1 MNIETIKATVTSNVS
16 RQLLKTQK
24 NAPTIL
30 FVGGVVGVVG
40 TAVLASRATLQLEGV
55 LDEGEE
61 LMKKSK
67 SIKSKDYTE
76 EDRNRD
82 QLIIKTNTALNIAK
96 LYAPSIALGAVSIAA
111 LTRSHVILTRRNASL
126 MAAYSALDKGF
137 NEYRSRVRE
146 ELGEDKD
153 LEFRHGK
160 EERTETFDSDDG
172 STKTVTSVGPN
183 RVPSVYAKYFDDGS
197 TSWSRNP
204 DYNRFFLNSQQNYFN
219 DMLRSRGHVFLNE
232 VYDHL
237 GLPRTKAGA
246 IVGWVLSKDGDN
258 FIDFGVYDHSSDR
271 ARAFVNGNEGSILL
285 DFNVDGVI
293 YDLLEE

>member
-1 MNIETIKATVTSNVS
+1 MNLETIKATVTSNVS

-172 STKTVTSVGPN
+172 STKTVTSVGPH

-258 FIDFGVYDHSSDR
+258 FIDFGVYDHNSDR

>member
-16 RQLLKTQK
+16 RQILKTQK

-172 STKTVTSVGPN
+172 STKTVTSVGPH

-237 GLPRTKAGA
+237 GLPRTKPGA

-258 FIDFGVYDHSSDR
+258 FIDFGVYDHNSDR

>member
-160 EERTETFDSDDG
+160 EERTDTFDSDDG

>member
-1 MNIETIKATVTSNVS
+1 MNLETIKATVTSNVS

-258 FIDFGVYDHSSDR
+258 FIDFGVYDHNSDR